1 MKKQTGLTLIGFVF
15 ILIIVG
21 FFAYAAMKLVPAYTE
36 YFGVVKAMNAL
47 ATEPG
52 LSSKSPEEIQQELAF
67 KGSFQYV
74 DDKTFSPQNVKIKNG
89 PTGGVLE
96 VKYDKDIPFIYNI
109 DFLLHFD
116 KTVPLKADVP
126 G

>member
-36 YFGVVKAMNAL
+36 YMGVVKSMNQVAS
-47 ATEPG
+47 EPG
-52 LSSKSPEEIQQELAF
+52 LATKSPEEIQRDLGF

-74 DDKTFSPQNVKIKNG
+74 DDQTFAAQNIKIKNG
-89 PTGGVLE
+89 PEGGTLE

-116 KTVPLKADVP
+116 KTVPLKPDV